1 MLIKNKSG
9 RSIVMPSKE
18 EDAAITAA
26 ALADADNLPWTDPQL
41 KNLKLRR
48 PRGRPFGSGT
58 KKQVTLRLDSDVLES
73 FKGSGDGWQTRM
85 NDALREWL
93 KSHKTAA

>member
-1 MLIKNKSG
+1 MLIKSKAG
-9 RSIVMPSKE
+9 HPIVMPSKE

-26 ALADADNLPWTDPQL
+26 ALSDPDNLPWTDAQL
-41 KNLKLRR
+41 KTIKFQR

-85 NDALREWL
+85 NDALRDWL
-93 KSHKTAA
+93 RSHTAA

>member
-1 MLIKNKSG
+1 MLIKTKSG

-26 ALADADNLPWTDPQL
+26 ALSDADNLPWTDAQL
-41 KNLKLRR
+41 VTLKLHR

-73 FKGSGDGWQTRM
+73 FKVSGDGWQTRM